1 MRLSKLGAPDEVPLV
16 SPNKIEPSATQNETK
31 PAENRTREKNKR
43 YCFYRY
49 KFGNRQIGT
58 FTKKMTQITLSQAIN
73 LNATLA
79 ANQTKRKIVGR
90 HNQMTNQNTRY
101 ASPAFRGNSGR
112 EGIHHRCIRTN

>member
-1 MRLSKLGAPDEVPLV
+1 MKQNPQKTELEKRIRGTASTVTNLATDKSEHSRK
-16 SPNKIEPSATQNETK
+16 KITQK
-31 PAENRTREKNKR
+31 
-43 YCFYRY
+43 
-49 KFGNRQIGT
+49 
-58 FTKKMTQITLSQAIN
+58 TLSQAIN

-112 EGIHHRCIRTN
+112 EGIHHRCIRTNCNLI